1 MSDDEQQSAGPVL
14 TDTEN
19 SSTKNGSS
27 HISAAL
33 WSSGLGCWEMNVAD
47 KRLVLDH
54 HISFIL
60 GNFDAGSLSLT
71 EFIGTYVHP
80 EEQERIWEAF
90 LQVEREDAEEML
102 IEFRLRSGE
111 GGYIWVLMRGD
122 ITRYTREGEPEKIS
136 GTLEDITRIR
146 EIRSTPMYLA
156 SAISAN
162 RREIW
167 ESFLLLLKNKHLFHI
182 PVFFSILFGL
192 YAGILLSTGYL
203 DNLIHSDKGVGPV
216 ELLLLYISYLFYYFL
231 KAGIIHAGWAA
242 MHAKKESLADTISSL
257 RPCSLSI
264 ALWAGIM
271 MVFAL
276 VMVTASEYAE
286 DIGLLVCA
294 IFGSFF
300 FLFTYFVVTVLIC
313 EKNNVLYAIIRS
325 YEVFKKTRAIG
336 VVGIIYFAVL
346 LIPGIVYLIFI
357 NSWKNGDIMISMDPA
372 TALAVSSAS
381 GLVTI
386 ILLGSV
392 VFITIGI
399 IIFIL
404 GTYIMNQLYITLLY
418 RDEESIAHTV
428 TGPFHKTL
436 TSIRLEQD

>member
-1 MSDDEQQSAGPVL
+1 MSDDEQESAKRVL
-14 TDTEN
+14 TNTEN
-19 SSTKNGSS
+19 ASESKGSS

-33 WSSGLGCWEMNVAD
+33 WSSGLGCWEMNVSD

-54 HISFIL
+54 HLSFIL
-60 GNFDAGSLSLT
+60 GNLEKESLSLT
-71 EFIGTYVHP
+71 EFIGIYVHP

-90 LQVEREDAEEML
+90 HQVQREDAEEML
-102 IEFRLRSGE
+102 IEFRLRSEE

-122 ITRYTREGEPEKIS
+122 ITRYTCDGEPEKIS

-167 ESFLLLLKNKHLFHI
+167 ESFLILLKNKHLFLI
-182 PVFFSILFGL
+182 PLFFSVLFGV
-192 YAGILLSTGYL
+192 YAGFLLSTGYL
-203 DNLIHSDKGVGPV
+203 NNLIHSDKGVGLV

-231 KAGIIHAGWAA
+231 KAGIIHAGWTA

-257 RPCSLSI
+257 RPYTVSI

-271 MVFAL
+271 MIFAL

-286 DIGLLVCA
+286 DIGLLICA
-294 IFGSFF
+294 ILGSFF

-325 YEVFKKTRAIG
+325 YKVFKKTRAIG

-357 NSWKNGDIMISMDPA
+357 NSWKNGDIMISMDPT

-386 ILLGSV
+386 LLLGSV

-404 GTYIMNQLYITLLY
+404 GTFIMNQLYVTLLY

-428 TGPFHKTL
+428 TGPFHKAF
-436 TSIRLEQD
+436 SGNR